1 MRKFV
6 LFALFVSFLCAESEL
21 KQPLSAKSTPQ
32 KALTNSQESTLQK
45 ENLQENA
52 LPQNEQ
58 KAINSA
64 QNENAPLNSNSQ
76 DLQNTQQSTPLNSN
90 TQENPPLNSN
100 QNQPLNSNPPAQLST
115 QNPPTQL
122 ENSAKQSANSTDKP
136 ITQNSS
142 LAEDDEPNIYD
153 FAKIAT
159 REYNGEDTT
168 INILRIKTHDTNYFL
183 PFAYTFHGRPNDPK
197 YKQAETKFQFSV
209 KKVLFENVLFLGES
223 WNFGYTQTAWWQM
236 YAESA
241 PFRELNYAPELF
253 VSFPFS
259 GFGWLKSMSVGFMH
273 QSNGKDGADSRS
285 WNRVYAN
292 AVFHHK
298 RFVFLPRLWYIVP
311 ESSLDENKDIRKYL
325 GNFDAKIA
333 YLGRDTFAYILLRN
347 NLNFKHN
354 KGAVELNAG
363 FDLFDNGVFW
373 FVQYF
378 NGYGESLIDY
388 QRYINKLG
396 IGFVVAY

>member
-6 LFALFVSFLCAESEL
+6 FFALFVSFLCAESEL
-21 KQPLSAKSTPQ
+21 KQPLSAKSAPQ

-45 ENLQENA
+45 
-52 LPQNEQ
+52 NEQ
-58 KAINSA
+58 KAVNSA
-64 QNENAPLNSNSQ
+64 QNESTPLNSNSQ
-76 DLQNTQQSTPLNSN
+76 DLQNAQQSTPLNSN
-90 TQENPPLNSN
+90 AQENPPLNSN

-115 QNPPTQL
+115 QNLPAQL
-122 ENSAKQSANSTDKP
+122 ENSAKQSVNSTDKP

-354 KGAVELNAG
+354 KGAVEINAG

>member
-6 LFALFVSFLCAESEL
+6 LFALFVSLLCAESEPQ
-21 KQPLSAKSTPQ
+21 QPLSAESTPQ

-52 LPQNEQ
+52 LQQNEQ
-58 KAINSA
+58 KAVNSA
-64 QNENAPLNSNSQ
+64 QNKNAPLNSNSQ
-76 DLQNTQQSTPLNSN
+76 DLQNTPLNSN
-90 TQENPPLNSN
+90 AQENA
-100 QNQPLNSNPPAQLST
+100 PLNSNPPAQLST
-115 QNPPTQL
+115 QNLPDKL
-122 ENSAKQSANSTDKP
+122 ENSAKQSVNSTDKP
-136 ITQNSS
+136 INSAQNSS

-354 KGAVELNAG
+354 KGAVEINAG

>member
-21 KQPLSAKSTPQ
+21 KQPLSAESAPQ
-32 KALTNSQESTLQK
+32 KALTNSQESTLQ
-45 ENLQENA
+45 
-52 LPQNEQ
+52 QNEQ
-58 KAINSA
+58 KAVNSA
-64 QNENAPLNSNSQ
+64 QNESTPLNSNSQ

-90 TQENPPLNSN
+90 TQENAPLNSNQNPPLN

-115 QNPPTQL
+115 QNPSAQL

-136 ITQNSS
+136 INSAQNSS

>member
-6 LFALFVSFLCAESEL
+6 LFALFLSFLCAESEL

-90 TQENPPLNSN
+90 TQENTPLN
-100 QNQPLNSNPPAQLST
+100 QNQPLNSNPPAQL
-115 QNPPTQL
+115 
-122 ENSAKQSANSTDKP
+122 ENSAKQSANLPNKP

-153 FAKIAT
+153 FAKIAA

>member
-21 KQPLSAKSTPQ
+21 KQPLSAENAPQ
-32 KALTNSQESTLQK
+32 KPLQSTQEQALQNR
-45 ENLQENA
+45 NLQENA

-64 QNENAPLNSNSQ
+64 QNE
-76 DLQNTQQSTPLNSN
+76 STPLNSN
-90 TQENPPLNSN
+90 TQENTPLN
-100 QNQPLNSNPPAQLST
+100 QNQPLNSNPPAQL
-115 QNPPTQL
+115 
-122 ENSAKQSANSTDKP
+122 ENSAKQSANLPNKP

-259 GFGWLKSMSVGFMH
+259 GFGWLKSISVGFMH

>member
-6 LFALFVSFLCAESEL
+6 FFALFVSLLCAESEPQ
-21 KQPLSAKSTPQ
+21 QPLSAKSTPQ
-32 KALTNSQESTLQK
+32 KALTNSQESTLQ
-45 ENLQENA
+45 
-52 LPQNEQ
+52 QNEQ
-58 KAINSA
+58 KAVNSA
-64 QNENAPLNSNSQ
+64 QNENAPLNSNAQ
-76 DLQNTQQSTPLNSN
+76 ENAPLNSSQN
-90 TQENPPLNSN
+90 APLN

-115 QNPPTQL
+115 QNLPDKL
-122 ENSAKQSANSTDKP
+122 ENSAKQSVNSTDKP
-136 ITQNSS
+136 INSAQNSS

-354 KGAVELNAG
+354 KGAVEINAG

>member
-6 LFALFVSFLCAESEL
+6 LFVLFVSVLCAESE
-21 KQPLSAKSTPQ
+21 
-32 KALTNSQESTLQK
+32 
-45 ENLQENA
+45 
-52 LPQNEQ
+52 
-58 KAINSA
+58 
-64 QNENAPLNSNSQ
+64 PLNSNSQ
-76 DLQNTQQSTPLNSN
+76 DLQNTPLNSN
-90 TQENPPLNSN
+90 TQENAPLN
-100 QNQPLNSNPPAQLST
+100 QNQPLNSNPPAQL
-115 QNPPTQL
+115 
-122 ENSAKQSANSTDKP
+122 ENSAKQSANLPNKP

-153 FAKIAT
+153 FAKIAA

-183 PFAYTFHGRPNDPK
+183 PFAYTFHGRPNDSK

>member
-6 LFALFVSFLCAESEL
+6 LFALFVSLLCAESEL
-21 KQPLSAKSTPQ
+21 KQPLSAENAPQNAPQ
-32 KALTNSQESTLQK
+32 KPLQSTQEQALQNQ
-45 ENLQENA
+45 NLQENA

-58 KAINSA
+58 KAVNSA
-64 QNENAPLNSNSQ
+64 QNENAPLNSNQ
-76 DLQNTQQSTPLNSN
+76 
-90 TQENPPLNSN
+90 NPPLN

-115 QNPPTQL
+115 QNLPDKL

-153 FAKIAT
+153 FAKIAA

>member
-21 KQPLSAKSTPQ
+21 KQPLSAENAPQ
-32 KALTNSQESTLQK
+32 KPLQSTQEQALQNR
-45 ENLQENA
+45 NLQENA

-64 QNENAPLNSNSQ
+64 QNE
-76 DLQNTQQSTPLNSN
+76 STPLNSN
-90 TQENPPLNSN
+90 TQENTPLN
-100 QNQPLNSNPPAQLST
+100 QNQPLNSNPPAQL
-115 QNPPTQL
+115 
-122 ENSAKQSANSTDKP
+122 ENSAKQSVNSTDKP
-136 ITQNSS
+136 ITQNSL

-153 FAKIAT
+153 FAKIAA
-159 REYNGEDTT
+159 REYSGEDTT

-183 PFAYTFHGRPNDPK
+183 PFAYAFHGRPDDPK

-311 ESSLDENKDIRKYL
+311 ESSLNENRDIRKYL

-388 QRYINKLG
+388 KRYINKLG

>member
-21 KQPLSAKSTPQ
+21 KQPLSAENAPQ
-32 KALTNSQESTLQK
+32 KPLQSTQEQALQNR
-45 ENLQENA
+45 NLQENA

-64 QNENAPLNSNSQ
+64 QNE
-76 DLQNTQQSTPLNSN
+76 STPLNSN
-90 TQENPPLNSN
+90 TQENTPLN
-100 QNQPLNSNPPAQLST
+100 QNQPLNSNPPAQL
-115 QNPPTQL
+115 
-122 ENSAKQSANSTDKP
+122 ENSAKQSANLPNKP

-153 FAKIAT
+153 FAKIAA

-183 PFAYTFHGRPNDPK
+183 PFAYTFHGHPNYPK

>member
-6 LFALFVSFLCAESEL
+6 LFALFVSLLCAESEPQ
-21 KQPLSAKSTPQ
+21 QPLSA
-32 KALTNSQESTLQK
+32 
-45 ENLQENA
+45 
-52 LPQNEQ
+52 
-58 KAINSA
+58 
-64 QNENAPLNSNSQ
+64 ENAPQKPLQSTQ
-76 DLQNTQQSTPLNSN
+76 KQALQNAPFNQNAQESTPLNL
-90 TQENPPLNSN
+90 NPPT
-100 QNQPLNSNPPAQLST
+100 QLST
-115 QNPPTQL
+115 QNLPAQL
-122 ENSAKQSANSTDKP
+122 ENSAKQSANLPDKP
-136 ITQNSS
+136 INSAQNSS

-153 FAKIAT
+153 FAKIAA

-183 PFAYTFHGRPNDPK
+183 PFAYTFHGRPNDSK

>member
-6 LFALFVSFLCAESEL
+6 LFALFVSLLCAESEL
-21 KQPLSAKSTPQ
+21 KQPLSAENAPQ
-32 KALTNSQESTLQK
+32 KPLQSTQEQALQNQ
-45 ENLQENA
+45 NLQD
-52 LPQNEQ
+52 LQ
-58 KAINSA
+58 
-64 QNENAPLNSNSQ
+64 NAPLNSN
-76 DLQNTQQSTPLNSN
+76 QNPT
-90 TQENPPLNSN
+90 
-100 QNQPLNSNPPAQLST
+100 QLST
-115 QNPPTQL
+115 QNLPDKL

-153 FAKIAT
+153 FAKIAA

-183 PFAYTFHGRPNDPK
+183 PFAYTFHGRPNDSK

>member
-6 LFALFVSFLCAESEL
+6 LFALFVSLLCAESEL
-21 KQPLSAKSTPQ
+21 KQPLSAENAPQ
-32 KALTNSQESTLQK
+32 KPLQSTQEQALQNQ
-45 ENLQENA
+45 NLQENA

-64 QNENAPLNSNSQ
+64 QNENAPLNSN
-76 DLQNTQQSTPLNSN
+76 
-90 TQENPPLNSN
+90 
-100 QNQPLNSNPPAQLST
+100 
-115 QNPPTQL
+115 
-122 ENSAKQSANSTDKP
+122 
-136 ITQNSS
+136 QNSS

-153 FAKIAT
+153 FAKIAA

-183 PFAYTFHGRPNDPK
+183 PFAYAFHGRPNDPK

>member
-6 LFALFVSFLCAESEL
+6 LFALFVSLLCAESEL
-21 KQPLSAKSTPQ
+21 KQPLSAESTPQ
-32 KALTNSQESTLQK
+32 KALTNSQESTLQ
-45 ENLQENA
+45 
-52 LPQNEQ
+52 QNEQ
-58 KAINSA
+58 KAVNSA
-64 QNENAPLNSNSQ
+64 QNE
-76 DLQNTQQSTPLNSN
+76 STPLNSN
-90 TQENPPLNSN
+90 TQENPPLN

-115 QNPPTQL
+115 QNPPDKL

-311 ESSLDENKDIRKYL
+311 ESSLNENKDIRKYL